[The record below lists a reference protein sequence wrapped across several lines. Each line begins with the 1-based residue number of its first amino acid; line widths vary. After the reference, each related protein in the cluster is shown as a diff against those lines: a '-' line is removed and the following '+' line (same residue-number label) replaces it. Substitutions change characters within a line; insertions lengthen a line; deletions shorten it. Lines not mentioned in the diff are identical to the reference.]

1 MKFPKLCAPAYL
13 YFVISVIGLVILAI
27 QNLGNTNKYTI
38 GSFSTL
44 VPNTLVI
51 FILKF
56 IYIAF
61 WTWVLNY
68 LCKSGFTG
76 VSWFLFL
83 IPFILFFVIIGAMLI
98 TGKKK

>member
-1 MKFPKLCAPAYL
+1 MVKIPTLCTPAYL
-13 YFVISVIGLVILAI
+13 YFVISIIGLVILAI
-27 QNLGNTNKYTI
+27 QNLGNTQKYTI

-44 VPNTLVI
+44 VPNTLFI
-51 FILKF
+51 FFLKLV
-56 IYIAF
+56 YIAF

-83 IPFILFFVIIGAMLI
+83 IPFLLFFVLIGTMLI
-98 TGKKK
+98 MGKK